1 MRRFTIVLVMALAG
15 RAGAAPPMRVMES
28 RASVE
33 LDAVARGRLRLWLG
47 THVEICRIDTKQRS
61 LTGDLRVHIDA
72 APKRATKVTVAA
84 AHGMPKAVAAC
95 LTRSLRGVGF
105 ADLAPRLVWDGT
117 LHLDPEGP
125 SIEVDVE
132 SLYSKLDEVVVRS
145 AIVAALEQPA
155 ACMTTFYAA
164 TPVVSAVVI
173 AKLDADG
180 AHVSESTS
188 DPGGAVACVASLLD
202 PLVWPKDDWQG
213 ARLRIS
219 LLRPT
224 SAVDG
229 DAIRLVPR
237 VEPRP

>member
-1 MRRFTIVLVMALAG
+1 MIVLVLVVAG
-15 RAGAAPPMRVMES
+15 RAVAAPRMQVVDARS
-28 RASVE
+28 SVE

-47 THVEICRIDTKQRS
+47 THVEICQIDTKQRT
-61 LTGDLRVHIDA
+61 LAGDLTVHLDV

-84 AHGMPKAVAAC
+84 AHKMPRSVAAC
-95 LTRSLRGVGF
+95 LARSLRGVGF
-105 ADLAPRLVWDGT
+105 GDLAPRLVWDGT
-117 LHLDPEGP
+117 LHLDPDGP
-125 SIEVDVE
+125 SIEVAVE

-155 ACMTTFYAA
+155 ACMTAFFTA

-180 AHVSESTS
+180 AHVTESTA
-188 DPGGAVACVASLLD
+188 DPGGAVACVTSLLQ
-202 PLVWPKDDWQG
+202 PVVWPKDDWHG

-224 SAVDG
+224 TATDDVDVLK
-229 DAIRLVPR
+229 APR
-237 VEPRP
+237 AEP